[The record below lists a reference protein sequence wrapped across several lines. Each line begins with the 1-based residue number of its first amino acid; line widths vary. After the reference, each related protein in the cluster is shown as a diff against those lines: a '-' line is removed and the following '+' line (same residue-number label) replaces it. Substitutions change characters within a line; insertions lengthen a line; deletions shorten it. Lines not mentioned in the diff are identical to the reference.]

1 MTQVHISL
9 ETGSQRLDWTLIL
22 AHSFMSTSLTM
33 FHNQSKTQDF
43 LYEDPSLYLLGWI
56 NTE

>member
-1 MTQVHISL
+1 MAQVHISL

-22 AHSFMSTSLTM
+22 AHSFMSRLTM
-33 FHNQSKTQDF
+33 FHNQSKTQDL
-43 LYEDPSLYLLGWI
+43 LYEDHSLYLLGWI